1 MSMSTANTG
10 QQQQTEPSKQQQK
23 SAEGT
28 KTISNPI
35 KEKLLFEAAFGKSSK
50 SISKSASNKAAK
62 YSSAV
67 SLSATSSPNQND
79 YTNSK
84 KNSALNSFKL
94 TLSPNKSNNTSTNH
108 HSSNRSLRNFFGKLI
123 RTSLVNINEST
134 FGGQHN
140 SNNNNNKHEGNSQT
154 LVMII

>member
-1 MSMSTANTG
+1 MSTANTG
-10 QQQQTEPSKQQQK
+10 QQQQTEPPKQQQK
-23 SAEGT
+23 SVEGI

-50 SISKSASNKAAK
+50 SISKSASNKATK

-67 SLSATSSPNQND
+67 SLSATSSPNQNE

-84 KNSALNSFKL
+84 KHSALNSFKL
-94 TLSPNKSNNTSTNH
+94 TLSPNKSNNTSTSH

-134 FGGQHN
+134 FGGQN
-140 SNNNNNKHEGNSQT
+140 NGNNNNNNKHEGNSQT